1 MTGKYGY
8 TDELLSLPLSF
19 DAQLERRKEWLAMKC
34 PDCGKTMMK
43 GKPCATCKPKGA
55 AKKGKPMPK
64 GATKPKRPFPLAKE
78 ELGL

>member
-1 MTGKYGY
+1 MTQKYSF

-34 PDCGKTMMK
+34 PDCGNSMMK
-43 GKPCATCKPKGA
+43 GKPCATCKKK

-64 GATKPKRPFPLAKE
+64 GKAKPKWGGPTGSDGRDL
-78 ELGL
+78 